1 VDGVITEARV
11 GRYISEKFF
20 QGEIVPA
27 TEAMSRMDVVFVFR
41 SEEQQLRDRVNELL
55 RREDIRSR
63 IETVLGKDTPR
74 T

>member
-1 VDGVITEARV
+1 
-11 GRYISEKFF
+11 
-20 QGEIVPA
+20 
-27 TEAMSRMDVVFVFR
+27 MSRMDVVFVFR